1 VEIPDHI
8 DALRP
13 QGGLLAAAAE
23 RVGLDAPVPPYP
35 TWQVKHRL
43 RHAGYIHRWA
53 ARHIIECPEAVID
66 GPSEEE
72 ILRTGATDDEL
83 LSSFRAGYVRLVE
96 TLAEADPALA
106 FASTSIV
113 ERRRVVTSGCRSAS
127 LA

>member
-8 DALRP
+8 DARCR

-23 RVGLDAPVPPYP
+23 RVGLDAPVPPCL
-35 TWQVKHRL
+35 TWQVKDRL
-43 RHAGYIHRWA
+43 RHAGYIHRRA

-72 ILRTGATDDEL
+72 ILRTGATDEMSCSAD
-83 LSSFRAGYVRLVE
+83 SAGHARLVE

-113 ERRRVVTSGCRSAS
+113 DVAV
-127 LA
+127 L

>member
-8 DALRP
+8 DALRR

-23 RVGLDAPVPPYP
+23 RAGLDAHVPPCP
-35 TWQVKHRL
+35 TWQVKDRL
-43 RHAGYIHRWA
+43 RHA

-83 LSSFRAGYVRLVE
+83 LS
-96 TLAEADPALA
+96 
-106 FASTSIV
+106 
-113 ERRRVVTSGCRSAS
+113 
-127 LA
+127 